1 MSEGA
6 KATVMEG
13 SLQDFTLADI
23 LQVLSVS
30 PEYTRIELTAEDRS
44 PAGAIVLKSGKI
56 VQSVAGRDRGS
67 EAFFSLIQRRL
78 GFFKVFRDEPNG
90 RTLEPIGSVRQLLIE
105 ASGMMDAHDEVTHR
119 NLGPLPTPS
128 PTRRRPFPL
137 PPPNRVSRPHS
148 EPLAAP
154 RPAGSR
160 PRNGATSK
168 SGVHR
173 ATSDG
178 HVIAVAS
185 PKGGS
190 GKTTVS
196 LNLSLALARRGHRV
210 ILVDGDVNGDVLS
223 ALDACGTAEAGVFDV
238 LAGRASVEATLRET
252 VVDGLSVVPAVG
264 RTVPEPE
271 LTFQDYSERWREI
284 LGELSLRAPIVVVDT
299 PAGMLGTTYQILNG
313 ATQVIGVLQ
322 AEVIAQ
328 RSFKMFSQSIDAVP
342 MNRRP
347 AVLGVFLNMLQLG
360 HPASIKVL
368 QQACDELP
376 HGWLFDTAI
385 PRSTA
390 FLDAS
395 AAGVPLH
402 LYRQDH
408 APAVTSLFDTLAA
421 EVSDRLNLSSAL
433 SRQLLQRSSG

>member
-1 MSEGA
+1 MSEA
-6 KATVMEG
+6 SKATVMEG
-13 SLQDFTLADI
+13 SLQDFSLADI

-56 VQSVAGRDRGS
+56 VQSVAGGDRGS
-67 EAFFSLIQRRL
+67 EAFFSLIQRKL
-78 GFFKVFRDEPNG
+78 GFFKVYRDEPNA
-90 RTLEPIGSVRQLLIE
+90 RVLEPIGSVRQLLIE
-105 ASGMMDAHDEVTHR
+105 ASGLMNAHDEVTHK
-119 NLGPLPTPS
+119 NLGPRPS
-128 PTRRRPFPL
+128 PTPARRRPFPL
-137 PPPNRVSRPHS
+137 PPPNRTALSHS
-148 EPLAAP
+148 DPVAAP
-154 RPAGSR
+154 RPGEKR
-160 PRNGATSK
+160 HRNGATSR

-173 ATSDG
+173 ATSDC

-196 LNLSLALARRGHRV
+196 LNLSLALARRGQRV
-210 ILVDGDVNGDVLS
+210 ILVDGDVNGDVL
-223 ALDACGTAEAGVFDV
+223 AAVNACGTAESGVFDV
-238 LAGRASVEATLRET
+238 LAGRSSLEATLRET
-252 VVDGLSVVPAVG
+252 VIDGLSVVPAVG
-264 RTVPEPE
+264 QRAPEPE
-271 LTFQDYSERWREI
+271 LTFRDYSEGWREI
-284 LGELSLRAPIVVVDT
+284 LGELSLRSPVVIVDT
-299 PAGMLGTTYQILNG
+299 PAGMLGTTYQILSG

-328 RSFKMFSQSIDAVP
+328 RSFKMFSKSIEALP
-342 MNRRP
+342 IAHRP

-360 HPASIKVL
+360 HPASITVL

-376 HGWLFDTAI
+376 REWLFDTAI

-402 LYRQDH
+402 LYRSDH

-421 EVSDRLNLSSAL
+421 EVADRLRLTPAHSS
-433 SRQLLQRSSG
+433 RVLQQSSG

>member
-1 MSEGA
+1 MSESA

-13 SLQDFTLADI
+13 SLQDFSLADI

-56 VQSVAGRDRGS
+56 VQSVAGGDRGS

-105 ASGMMDAHDEVTHR
+105 AHGLMDAHEEVTHR
-119 NLGPLPTPS
+119 NLGPRPS
-128 PTRRRPFPL
+128 PSPSRRRPFPL
-137 PPPNRVSRPHS
+137 PPPNRASLAHS
-148 EPLAAP
+148 DPLAAP
-154 RPAGSR
+154 RPVGAR
-160 PRNGATSK
+160 PRNGTTSK

-196 LNLSLALARRGHRV
+196 LNLSRRGHRV

-238 LAGRASVEATLRET
+238 LAGRASLETTLRET
-252 VVDGLSVVPAVG
+252 VIDGLSVVPAVG
-264 RTVPEPE
+264 RVVPEPE

-284 LGELSLRAPIVVVDT
+284 LGELSLRAPLVIVDT

-328 RSFKMFSQSIDAVP
+328 RSFKMFSQCIQALPVS
-342 MNRRP
+342 RRP

-376 HGWLFDTAI
+376 REWLFDTAI

-402 LYRQDH
+402 LYRTDH

-421 EVSDRLNLSSAL
+421 EVADRLKLSSAL
-433 SRQLLQRSSG
+433 SQQLLQWSSG

>member
-1 MSEGA
+1 MSEPT
-6 KATVMEG
+6 KATVIEG
-13 SLQDFTLADI
+13 SLQDFSLPDI
-23 LQVLSVS
+23 LQVLSAS
-30 PEYTRIELTAEDRS
+30 SEYTRVELTAEDGS
-44 PAGAIVLKSGKI
+44 PAGAIILKSGKI
-56 VQSVAGRDRGS
+56 VQSTAGADRGS
-67 EAFFSLIQRRL
+67 DAFFALIQRKL
-78 GFFKVFRDEPNG
+78 GTFKVFREGPNG
-90 RTLEPIGSVRQLLIE
+90 RALEPIGSVRQLLIE
-105 ASGMMDAHDEVTHR
+105 ASGLMDAHDEVTHR
-119 NLGPLPTPS
+119 NLGPLPS
-128 PTRRRPFPL
+128 PGTARRRPFPL
-137 PPPNRVSRPHS
+137 PPPNRVARPHS
-148 EPLAAP
+148 DPLAAP

-160 PRNGATSK
+160 PRNGTTSK

-173 ATSDG
+173 TTSDG

-238 LAGRASVEATLRET
+238 LAGRASLEGTLRET
-252 VVDGLSVVPAVG
+252 VIEGLSVVPAVG
-264 RTVPEPE
+264 RTFPEPE

-284 LGELSLRAPIVVVDT
+284 LGELSLRAAIVVVDT

-328 RSFKMFSQSIDAVP
+328 RSFKMFAQSIEALPV
-342 MNRRP
+342 NRRP

-360 HPASIKVL
+360 HPASLKVL

-376 HGWLFDTAI
+376 REWLFDTAI

-395 AAGVPLH
+395 AAGLPLH
-402 LYRQDH
+402 LYHQDH

-421 EVSDRLNLSSAL
+421 EVSDRLKLSSAL
-433 SRQLLQRSSG
+433 SQQLLQRSSG